1 MSIIDVYT
9 HIYTTGPALKKS
21 LPQVK
26 PSPSQASEGPHLD
39 PKYLPQRPQPEMS
52 SAPSALTPSVDHLT
66 SVTPGVLR
74 PAVGGRVGGR
84 GGRGRGG
91 RGGRE
96 RGGVKGTAEQVP
108 LRSAYF
114 PS

>member
-1 MSIIDVYT
+1 MYT
-9 HIYTTGPALKKS
+9 YTTGPALKKS

-26 PSPSQASEGPHLD
+26 PSPSEGPHLD
-39 PKYLPQRPQPEMS
+39 PKYLPQRPQPETS
-52 SAPSALTPSVDHLT
+52 STAPSALTPSVDHLT

-74 PAVGGRVGGR
+74 PAVGGR